1 MRFTVNCAFEGC
13 DDVISSFNTTLPN
26 PAKSIV
32 VFGGG
37 NAVISVPA
45 TIRFTTLEPASLDC
59 RVPLLLLVV
68 LTAVI
73 SCAVIRSDSTLTL
86 WMSDVAV
93 AMFSALDALDKGESL
108 RKAVSASSTSRQPR
122 GVSPPS
128 GSARSASSIRAA
140 ASSREVVADAPGKS
154 GASLERL
161 QIGDSSYVLKH
172 LSLADDWTMR
182 ASGSLRG
189 APLELWE
196 RGILA
201 RLPDWKP
208 GTRRLERYPY

>member
-93 AMFSALDALDKGESL
+93 AMFSALDALVLMTPVATRGAAFTVDTV
-108 RKAVSASSTSRQPR
+108 AVSEAPILGVPHPGPTATGAVFAVSTTFPTY
-122 GVSPPS
+122 
-128 GSARSASSIRAA
+128 A
-140 ASSREVVADAPGKS
+140 
-154 GASLERL
+154 
-161 QIGDSSYVLKH
+161 
-172 LSLADDWTMR
+172 
-182 ASGSLRG
+182 
-189 APLELWE
+189 
-196 RGILA
+196 
-201 RLPDWKP
+201 
-208 GTRRLERYPY
+208 